1 MITMNT
7 LENMRFGK
15 ERALYASRGLTLQNC
30 RFEGAEDG
38 ESALKESAEILARDC
53 FLISD
58 IPYGMSAV
66 RALNAVK

>member
-1 MITMNT
+1 MNT
-7 LENMRFGK
+7 LENMRFGE

-53 FLISD
+53 RYAYLFPGIRLEE
-58 IPYGMSAV
+58 PWHCP
-66 RALNAVK
+66 